1 MAKFLILALL
11 SVLPKI
17 ADSCGCGIPLPP
29 PCPAPLPCPPT
40 FCPPPYAPA
49 PVIPS
54 YQPPPA
60 FNDCCCQCG
69 SQCRYRSMRART
81 HGSRIFS
88 ALSFDMEEDP
98 TCNNEKLRSVI
109 EENITKDPT
118 ISKRAI
124 QKAAEERLGGKIN
137 VICAKSDFSYVAY
150 TETYCQASSGEV
162 TCYAFKPQ

>member
-1 MAKFLILALL
+1 M
-11 SVLPKI
+11 
-17 ADSCGCGIPLPP
+17 PP
-29 PCPAPLPCPPT
+29 PCPPT
-40 FCPPPYAPA
+40 FCPPPPLCPPPPPPPPPPMCPPPSPCGGGCGGGYAPA
-49 PVIPS
+49 PIMP
-54 YQPPPA
+54 YQPPVPA

-69 SQCRYRSMRART
+69 SPCRYRTMRART
-81 HGSRIFS
+81 HGAKIFS
-88 ALSFDMEEDP
+88 ALSLELEEDP
-98 TCNNEKLRSVI
+98 TCNSMKLRDII

-124 QKAAEERLGGKIN
+124 QKAAEERLGSKIN